1 MYVRL
6 GVGGWTLDVGGRGGG
21 KERRDQRGR
30 KQAGAAQLRTDPYSL
45 QLIYDKFFFFL
56 VGIN

>member
-45 QLIYDKFFFFL
+45 QLIYDNVFFF
-56 VGIN
+56 GIN